1 MRISDWS
8 SDVCSSDL
16 LPTESG
22 LFLASD
28 VDLLVAFAGYAPVID
43 WPVLAQHLAAP
54 DLPRR
59 RTCLEGL
66 DELGGGERLS
76 DVAGCRTIDTP
87 WSIWDFAAPDK
98 RLTDGREAI
107 LRVRDAVQTAVAAGA
122 SAYETVVLRLS
133 RS

>member
-16 LPTESG
+16 L
-22 LFLASD
+22 
-28 VDLLVAFAGYAPVID
+28 
-43 WPVLAQHLAAP
+43 
-54 DLPRR
+54 
-59 RTCLEGL
+59 
-66 DELGGGERLS
+66 GGGERLG

-98 RLTDGREAI
+98 RLTDGREPI

-133 RS
+133 GGLESSIVAACLAQADRRLVELTLVTRDRDWTSTRLNSSQ

>member
-1 MRISDWS
+1 MIRRPPRATRTDTLFPYTTLFRSCY
-8 SDVCSSDL
+8 V

-87 WSIWDFAAPDK
+87 WSIWDFAALDK
-98 RLTDGREAI
+98 RLTDGRARSE
-107 LRVRDAVQTAVAAGA
+107 
-122 SAYETVVLRLS
+122 ETTFELQS
-133 RS
+133 I

>member
-1 MRISDWS
+1 MNLRPPISTRPVS
-8 SDVCSSDL
+8 
-16 LPTESG
+16 
-22 LFLASD
+22 LFPYTPLFRSA
-28 VDLLVAFAGYAPVID
+28 AFAGYAPVID
-43 WPVLAQHLAAP
+43 WPVLSQHLAAP

-122 SAYETVVLRLS
+122 SAYETVEIGRAHV
-133 RS
+133 

>member
-1 MRISDWS
+1 MLRPPPHAT
-8 SDVCSSDL
+8 L
-16 LPTESG
+16 TYTRFPNTT
-22 LFLASD
+22 LFR
-28 VDLLVAFAGYAPVID
+28 
-43 WPVLAQHLAAP
+43 AP

-133 RS
+133 GGLDSSIVAACLAQADRRESGRAHV